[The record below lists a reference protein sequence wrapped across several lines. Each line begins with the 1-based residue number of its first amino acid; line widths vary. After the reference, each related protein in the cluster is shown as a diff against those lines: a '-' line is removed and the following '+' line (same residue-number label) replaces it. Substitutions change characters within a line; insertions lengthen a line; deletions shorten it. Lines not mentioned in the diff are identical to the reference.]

1 MFERKLYLTGLGGN
15 RYEVSMEELKKEAF
29 TGKIKKTD
37 IVIVVE
43 SSDGNLTSEK
53 QFRCDNIKGVA
64 ELFDQGER
72 AREAMKAQGE
82 RAREAMKAREEQEK
96 VDKAHEK
103 EIARQEHL
111 KEQEWRFQLKKEK
124 KARDTKNRRALLKQ
138 EDRRQ
143 GRTALKKVR
152 KVIDYIVSLI
162 SFLLF
167 LFLLSTNLDRLGNTG
182 VEKTVAVVLFLLF
195 TILVGF
201 CLYKIL
207 MVPVYLTQY
216 HAETIKKAILVAAGQ
231 DSYDDDEFD
240 DN

>member
-15 RYEVSMEELKKEAF
+15 RYEISIEELKKEAF
-29 TGKIKKTD
+29 TGKVKKTD
-37 IVIVVE
+37 IVTVVE
-43 SSDGNLTSEK
+43 SSDGNLINEK
-53 QFRCDNIKGVA
+53 QFRCAQIKGVA

-72 AREAMKAQGE
+72 AREAMKA
-82 RAREAMKAREEQEK
+82 REEQEK
-96 VDKAHEK
+96 ADKAREK
-103 EIARQEHL
+103 EIARQVRL
-111 KEQEWRFQLKKEK
+111 NEQERRFQLKKEQK
-124 KARDTKNRRALLKQ
+124 ERYTNNRRALLKQ

-162 SFLLF
+162 SVLLF
-167 LFLLSTNLDRLGNTG
+167 LFFLSTDWHRLWDTGVAG
-182 VEKTVAVVLFLLF
+182 VEKTTTVAFILFVPG
-195 TILVGF
+195 LVGF

-240 DN
+240 DY